1 MSKKTTRKVQNQEEQ
16 QLPKT
21 VAYLRVSTIDQDIE
35 KDKASV
41 LFMANDL
48 KLGNVEFVEEKISG
62 KIPWRKRKLAEVL
75 ENLKEGD
82 TLIVSELSRLGRS
95 MMECMEVLSIAA
107 TKGLKVYAVKG
118 NWKLDDTLQSKIVA
132 MAFSIAS
139 EIERDLISIRTKE
152 ALRHRKAS
160 GKPMGRP
167 KGTGKSR
174 LDPYKLEIEALLK
187 NGTTK
192 TFIARRYKVSKAN
205 LHQWL
210 KKQCLKS
217 AYK

>member
-1 MSKKTTRKVQNQEEQ
+1 MSKKTTRKVQVKEEIF
-16 QLPKT
+16 LPKA
-21 VAYLRVSTIDQDIE
+21 VAYLRVSTVDQDME
-35 KDKASV
+35 KDKASI
-41 LFMANDL
+41 LFLANDL

-62 KIPWRKRKLAEVL
+62 KVSWRKRKLAEVL

-82 TLIVSELSRLGRS
+82 SLIVSELSRLGRS

-118 NWKLDDTLQSKIVA
+118 NWKLDDSLQSKIVA
-132 MAFSIAS
+132 MAFAIAS

-167 KGTGKSR
+167 RGTGKSR

-192 TFIARRYKVSKAN
+192 TFIAKRYKVSKAN

-210 KKQCLKS
+210 KKHGVQS
-217 AYK
+217 FSG

>member
-1 MSKKTTRKVQNQEEQ
+1 MSKKTTSNIQSKEKIL
-16 QLPKT
+16 LPKV
-21 VAYLRVSTIDQDIE
+21 VAYLRVSTVDQDVE
-35 KDKASV
+35 KDKASI
-41 LFMANDL
+41 LFLANEL

-62 KIPWRKRKLAEVL
+62 KVSWRKRKLAEVL
-75 ENLKEGD
+75 ESLREGD
-82 TLIVSELSRLGRS
+82 SLIVSELSRLGRS
-95 MMECMEVLSIAA
+95 MMECMEVLSIAS
-107 TKGLKVYAVKG
+107 TKGIKVYAIKG

-132 MAFSIAS
+132 MAFAIAS

-210 KKQCLKS
+210 KKHGVKS
-217 AYK
+217 AYQ